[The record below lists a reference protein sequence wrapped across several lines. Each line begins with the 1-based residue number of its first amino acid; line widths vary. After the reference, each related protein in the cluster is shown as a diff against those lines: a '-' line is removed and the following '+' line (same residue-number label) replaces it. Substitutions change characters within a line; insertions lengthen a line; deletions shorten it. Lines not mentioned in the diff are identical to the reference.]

1 MFFSGDQDHLE
12 LLVLRRE
19 NEEKQ
24 GCGPLLPRM
33 EANSGVCHALSPA
46 RKLSGTVMVSVQALR
61 ISTCRSAQLDVFVMH
76 YMDSTPSCY
85 SHGCL
90 LSPFRPALTV

>member
-33 EANSGVCHALSPA
+33 EANSGVCHSLS
-46 RKLSGTVMVSVQALR
+46 
-61 ISTCRSAQLDVFVMH
+61 
-76 YMDSTPSCY
+76 
-85 SHGCL
+85 L
-90 LSPFRPALTV
+90 LESFLEL